1 MDLKLKGAKALITGG
16 TKGIGRAIAD
26 TLAGEGCNVAICAR
40 NEAEV
45 GAAVEA
51 LQAKGVTA
59 FGQSVDV
66 GDGDVLKAWVAASA
80 EALGGIDCLVSN
92 VSGGNAPGE
101 DGWRANFEHDVLG
114 AVRLVEA
121 ARPHLEN
128 SDNASIV
135 LISSTAA
142 LEKFIAAGAY
152 NAMKAA
158 VIQYAGALA
167 QDLGGKGIRVN
178 AISPGP
184 IMIEGGSW
192 DFIKQ
197 NMTSFYEAT
206 LADIPLGRMG
216 TAEEVAAQVALLAR
230 AGFMVPPLPD
240 GDVRRRTRFPPRPPD
255 ARTGDS
261 WQDQAVDG
269 PWLEQM
275 RGPTVVPWHS
285 NPHL

>member
-1 MDLKLKGAKALITGG
+1 MDLKLKGQKALITGA

-26 TLAGEGCNVAICAR
+26 TLADEGCNVAICAR
-40 NEAEV
+40 NEGDVA
-45 GAAVEA
+45 AAVEA

-66 GDGDVLKAWVAASA
+66 GDGDALKAWVEASA
-80 EALGGIDCLVSN
+80 EALGGVDCLVSN
-92 VSGGNAPGE
+92 VSGGNSPGE
-101 DGWRANFEHDVLG
+101 EGWRANFEHDVLG

-121 ARPHLEN
+121 CMPHLEK
-128 SDNASIV
+128 SDNASITM
-135 LISSTAA
+135 ISSTAA

-167 QDLGGKGIRVN
+167 QDVGAKGIRVN

-197 NMTSFYEAT
+197 NMTPFYEAT
-206 LADIPLGRMG
+206 LADIPVGRMG
-216 TAEEVAAQVALLAR
+216 TAQEVAAQIALLAS
-230 AGFMVPPLPD
+230 PLGSFTTATNIVID
-240 GDVRRRTRFPPRPPD
+240 GGITKRIQF
-255 ARTGDS
+255 
-261 WQDQAVDG
+261 
-269 PWLEQM
+269 
-275 RGPTVVPWHS
+275 
-285 NPHL
+285 